1 MSSNSKQNLDPDFS
15 QYDRIIIGFSGG
27 KDSLACL
34 LSVLETSPVSIRK
47 VELWHHLIDGKSGGG
62 HFMDWPIT
70 ECYCR
75 AVAKHFG
82 IPIYFSWKDGGFKR
96 EMLRDQTPTA
106 KTYAETPN
114 GLVSSGGNGPDGTRM
129 KFPQVSANLSVR
141 WCSAYLK
148 IDVAA
153 SALRTDPRFENSKTL
168 FITGERAEESP
179 ARAKYATFE
188 VHRADCRNGKKAR
201 HIDHWRP
208 VHHLDEKAVWDIIQK
223 YQINPHPAYHLGF
236 GRTSCMKCI
245 FGNDNQ
251 WATVH
256 AMDPDGTESLMY
268 YEERFGCTIHR
279 VYPIKER
286 IKKGTPYPTSKGS
299 YAGIAMRDY
308 YEEPIV
314 LNHWELPPG
323 AFGDSCGPS

>member
-1 MSSNSKQNLDPDFS
+1 
-15 QYDRIIIGFSGG
+15 
-27 KDSLACL
+27 
-34 LSVLETSPVSIRK
+34 
-47 VELWHHLIDGKSGGG
+47 
-62 HFMDWPIT
+62 
-70 ECYCR
+70 
-75 AVAKHFG
+75 
-82 IPIYFSWKDGGFKR
+82 
-96 EMLRDQTPTA
+96 
-106 KTYAETPN
+106 
-114 GLVSSGGNGPDGTRM
+114 
-129 KFPQVSANLSVR
+129 
-141 WCSAYLK
+141 
-148 IDVAA
+148 
-153 SALRTDPRFENSKTL
+153 
-168 FITGERAEESP
+168 
-179 ARAKYATFE
+179 
-188 VHRADCRNGKKAR
+188 
-201 HIDHWRP
+201 
-208 VHHLDEKAVWDIIQK
+208 
-223 YQINPHPAYHLGF
+223 
-236 GRTSCMKCI
+236 MKCI